1 MEFKEIIARRYATK
15 QFQPRQVPEDTVK
28 ELLEMVRWAPSGLN
42 IQPWRIKVV
51 ADAATK
57 ALLEPATPDEP
68 QIRSCSHLLVF
79 CVDTDFAALS
89 ERLGQAMKDHG
100 LPEWVQQI
108 VMGIAA
114 EMSGLPEQEKQTWLR
129 CQVYIAATYALLAAT
144 SLGLDSCPMTH
155 FLPAEYSRILGLP
168 AHIQPVLLVALGYG
182 ADEPHPKWRYPVEDL
197 LL

>member
-1 MEFKEIIARRYATK
+1 MEFRDIVARRYATK
-15 QFQPRQVPEDTVK
+15 LFEPRPVPEETIQ
-28 ELLEMVRWAPSGLN
+28 ELLELVRWAPSGLN

-51 ADAATK
+51 SEAQTK

-68 QIRSCSHLLVF
+68 QVMSCSHLLVF

-89 ERLGQAMKDHG
+89 ERLGQAMKEHSIPDRV
-100 LPEWVQQI
+100 WDI

-114 EMSGLPEQEKQTWLR
+114 EMGTLPESEKSAWLQ
-129 CQVYIAATYALLAAT
+129 CQVYIAATYALLGAT

-155 FLPAEYSRILGLP
+155 FIPAEYSRILGLP

-182 ADEPHPKWRYPVEDL
+182 ADEPHGKWRYPLEDIL
-197 LL
+197 L